1 MATLQTS
8 RNQWGTK
15 SLEAALA
22 TAFANALKT
31 LDDEAQVNVKALKEV
46 KSESD
51 IRKAAGETF
60 GEEASAAIDA
70 WIKTATV
77 TTAVTTAVTTVV
89 ATSGGPGTGAGT
101 GTGAGPGV
109 PGTAIS

>member
-77 TTAVTTAVTTVV
+77 TTAVTTVV
-89 ATSGGPGTGAGT
+89 ATSGGPGTGAGA
-101 GTGAGPGV
+101 GTGI

>member
-8 RNQWGTK
+8 RNQWGTQ

-31 LDDEAQVNVKALKEV
+31 LDDEAQVNVNALKEV
-46 KSESD
+46 KSESE
-51 IRKAAGETF
+51 IRTAAGATF

-77 TTAVTTAVTTVV
+77 TTAVTTVV
-89 ATSGGPGTGAGT
+89 ATSGGPGTGAGA
-101 GTGAGPGV
+101 GTGI
-109 PGTAIS
+109 PGTAIT

>member
-8 RNQWGTK
+8 RNQWGTQ

-31 LDDEAQVNVKALKEV
+31 LDDEAQVNVNALKEV

-77 TTAVTTAVTTVV
+77 TTAVTTVV
-89 ATSGGPGTGAGT
+89 ATSGGPGTGAGA
-101 GTGAGPGV
+101 GTGI